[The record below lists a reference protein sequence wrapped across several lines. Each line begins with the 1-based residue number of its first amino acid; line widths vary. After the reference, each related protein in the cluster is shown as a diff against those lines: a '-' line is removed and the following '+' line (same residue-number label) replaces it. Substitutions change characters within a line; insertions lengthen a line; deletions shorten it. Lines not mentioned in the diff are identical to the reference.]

1 MWIRVGKKEILMDV
15 KMICIN
21 KGILK
26 KSKTTI
32 SGAIDNTGI
41 PVSLGEYETYE
52 EAKRIF
58 EDIQENIVQ
67 DSKLYI
73 MP

>member
-1 MWIRVGKKEILMDV
+1 MWVRVQNKEMLMYV
-15 KMICIN
+15 KIIYIN

-26 KSKTTI
+26 KSKTSIT
-32 SGAIDNTGI
+32 GAIDNVGMQT
-41 PVSLGEYETYE
+41 SLGEYETYE

-58 EDIQENIVQ
+58 EDIQANIVQ

>member
-1 MWIRVGKKEILMDV
+1 MWIRVQNKETLMDV
-15 KMICIN
+15 KIIYIN

-26 KSKTTI
+26 KSKTSIT
-32 SGAIDNTGI
+32 GAIDNVGI
-41 PVSLGEYETYE
+41 QTSLGEYETYE

-58 EDIQENIVQ
+58 EDMQANIIQGT
-67 DSKLYI
+67 KLYI

>member
-52 EAKRIF
+52 EGNNSSK
-58 EDIQENIVQ
+58 NII
-67 DSKLYI
+67 KH
-73 MP
+73 